1 MSSRETEPAKYRS
14 TVWRRLFLVL
24 RLRIRTAEHLGIEMM
39 TLQELVEPGAVTLGD
54 ARRPTRVA
62 VGDLQHPHQILA
74 FRLIARERQRRQSFG
89 HDSERILHEACRS
102 LHNDDVRIGRTLAA
116 IECAPLPRLPMPI
129 LTFRDVVLSLG
140 HPPLL
145 DGVSFSIENGERL
158 CLVGRNGAGKS
169 TLLRMIAGEIVPD
182 DGEIIRSQ
190 NLRVAQLAQEVPA
203 SQTGSIFHVVAQGL
217 GEVGAIIGRYHE
229 LTHAMA
235 EGETN
240 NLDELARC
248 QHDLE
253 AAGGWTHNQRVEAV
267 LSRLQLDADL
277 EVATLSG
284 GLKRRVM
291 LARALVSEPDLL
303 LLDEPTNHLDIEA
316 ILWLEEFLLSWNGTL
331 LFITHDRALARRLA
345 TRIIEIDR
353 GKVTDFPGD
362 YDRYLARKAE
372 LLAVEDTH
380 NALFDKRLAAE
391 ETWIRQGIKARRTR
405 NEGRVLALKHLREER
420 ASRRGRAGKAQMVV
434 QEAERSGRM
443 VAETV
448 NAGFDYGDRTI
459 VRGLTTTILRGDKVG
474 IIGPNGSGK
483 TTLLRLLL
491 GELEPTRGTIRHGTN
506 LEVAYF
512 DQYRAVLDES
522 QTVQDNVGLGREMLT
537 INGQSRHVLGYLQDF
552 LFTPERARQP
562 VKALSGGE
570 RNRLLLAR
578 LFTKPSNLLVL
589 DEPTNDLDTETLELL
604 EELVVD
610 YAGTVLLVSHDRAFL
625 NKVVT
630 SCLVFEGGGVV
641 NEYVGGY
648 DDWLRQR
655 PAPTESR
662 RPARTES
669 RRVEPAP
676 DKSKKLS
683 YKENLE
689 LETLPQK
696 LGSLESERND
706 LHAQMSAPAFY
717 QQDKAAISAA
727 QIKLAE
733 LDRALKLA
741 YSRWEELEAMR

>member
-1 MSSRETEPAKYRS
+1 
-14 TVWRRLFLVL
+14 
-24 RLRIRTAEHLGIEMM
+24 
-39 TLQELVEPGAVTLGD
+39 
-54 ARRPTRVA
+54 
-62 VGDLQHPHQILA
+62 
-74 FRLIARERQRRQSFG
+74 
-89 HDSERILHEACRS
+89 
-102 LHNDDVRIGRTLAA
+102 
-116 IECAPLPRLPMPI
+116 MPI

-145 DGVSFSIENGERL
+145 DGVSFAIEDGERL

-182 DGEIIRSQ
+182 DGEIVRAP

-217 GEVGAIIGRYHE
+217 GETGALIERYHA
-229 LTHAMA
+229 LAHAVA
-235 EGETN
+235 EGDHTK
-240 NLDELARC
+240 LDELSRC

-253 AAGGWTHNQRVEAV
+253 LAGGWVRNQRVEAV
-267 LSRLQLDADL
+267 LSRLQLDPDL

-316 ILWLEEFLLSWNGTL
+316 ITWLEEFLLGWHGTL

-345 TRIIEIDR
+345 TRILELDR

-372 LLAVEDTH
+372 LLAVEETH

-391 ETWIRQGIKARRTR
+391 EVWIRQGIKARRTR
-405 NEGRVLALKHLREER
+405 NEGRVLALKRMREER
-420 ASRRGRAGKAQMVV
+420 AGRRNRAGKVQMAV

-443 VAETV
+443 VAEAV
-448 NAGFDYGDRTI
+448 NAGFEYDGRPI
-459 VRGLTTTILRGDKVG
+459 VRALTTTILRGDKVG

-491 GELEPTRGTIRHGTN
+491 GELTPTRGTIRRGTN

-512 DQYRAVLDES
+512 DQYRAVLDED
-522 QTVQDNVGLGREMLT
+522 QTVQDNVGLGREAIT
-537 INGQSRHVLGYLQDF
+537 INGQSRHVLSYLQDF

-625 NKVVT
+625 NRVVT
-630 SCLVFEGGGVV
+630 SCLVFEGDGVV
-641 NEYVGGY
+641 NEYIGGY

-655 PAPTESR
+655 PAPAEPKR
-662 RPARTES
+662 AAERPAFDRAKRERTQT
-669 RRVEPAP
+669 PA
-676 DKSKKLS
+676 DKPKKLS
-683 YKENLE
+683 YKESRE
-689 LETLPQK
+689 LDALPQK
-696 LGSLESERND
+696 IESLEAERNQ
-706 LHAQMSAPAFY
+706 LHAQMGEPAFY
-717 QQDKAAISAA
+717 QQDKTAISAA
-727 QIKLAE
+727 QRKLTD
-733 LDRALKLA
+733 LDRSLASA
-741 YSRWEELEAMR
+741 YSRWEALEALR